1 MRVHELAKELKMTSK
16 WLIQELTGLG
26 VEVKNHMTTLCD
38 EDAENVRRK
47 INAEYGGGE
56 AAVVP
61 VADTSTAAET
71 AATAPE
77 EGAQPVTEPASS
89 EASLDVA
96 PGAEADTAAP
106 TDAGEEGSPAADVVD
121 GEAPAEEV
129 EDTAIVVTGP
139 VVVREFAERLYLKP
153 NRLIAT
159 LMGMNIFASI
169 NQEIDA
175 DTAVEVGVK
184 LGIEVRKEKKK
195 KKKIAPPPPQPRAA
209 GASAKKKKDRAK
221 KKKDEVVLSVDQ
233 IIRPPVVTFMG
244 HVDHGKTSLLDF
256 LRKANV
262 VKGEAGGI
270 TQHIGAYSVDKNG
283 QMITFLDTPG
293 HEAFTKMRA
302 RGANLTDIAIIV
314 IAADEGLMPQTREA
328 IMHAKAS
335 QVSVIAAIN
344 KMDLPGANPDKVKQ
358 QLQAEDLAPEDWG
371 GETICVEVSAT
382 TGAGMDTL
390 LEMILLQAEIME
402 LKAIP
407 TAPPEGY
414 VIEAQL
420 EKGRGPTASL
430 LVTNGT
436 LKVGDVI
443 ICGASYGK
451 IKSLMDDK
459 GKPVKSAGPSYAVR
473 CMGLSDVPEAGAKF
487 EHCATD
493 KQAKVIATARA
504 EALRE
509 TSLTRP
515 VAALPM
521 SGEDAPRKM
530 TLADLIEAAGAAVKV
545 ELPIVLKT
553 DVQGSMEAIVQSL
566 DGIKSDK
573 VSIKYVLCGVGS
585 ITENDVLLASAS
597 GAIILGFN
605 VNIENAANK
614 MAKGEGVEV
623 RLYDIIYELIEQ
635 VERAMTGLLEPD
647 SREIIGGQAEIRQIF
662 KLTKQGNVAG
672 CMVVSGRIRSRAR
685 ARVLRKGDIIYKGA
699 VSTLKRFQNDA
710 SEVRDGQECG
720 IRLENFSDFEKGDI
734 VETYE
739 IETVAA
745 VL

>member
-16 WLIQELTGLG
+16 WLLQELDILG
-26 VEVKNHMTTLCD
+26 IEVKNHMSALKD
-38 EDAENVRRK
+38 PDAEKIRRK
-47 INAEYGGGE
+47 IIAEYGGNGG
-56 AAVVP
+56 AN
-61 VADTSTAAET
+61 AAEET
-71 AATAPE
+71 VEVPDAS
-77 EGAQPVTEPASS
+77 TEPDAS
-89 EASLDVA
+89 A
-96 PGAEADTAAP
+96 TR
-106 TDAGEEGSPAADVVD
+106 PAAEEPA
-121 GEAPAEEV
+121 EAPAGAEETSGDAGATG
-129 EDTAIVVTGP
+129 EGTAEEEPKAIVVTGP
-139 VVVREFAERLYLKP
+139 VVVREFAEKLSLKP

-159 LMGMNIFASI
+159 LMGMNIFADI

-175 DTAVEVGVK
+175 DVAVEVGNK
-184 LGIEVRKEKKK
+184 LDILVRKEKKK
-195 KKKIAPPPPQPRAA
+195 KKKPVPQPQPT
-209 GASAKKKKDRAK
+209 GTKKKKDRSK
-221 KKKDEVVLSVDQ
+221 KKKDADELSGDA

-244 HVDHGKTSLLDF
+244 HVDHGKTSLLDSI
-256 LRKANV
+256 REANV

-270 TQHIGAYSVDKNG
+270 TQHIGAYTVEKNG
-283 QMITFLDTPG
+283 HLITFLDTPG

-314 IAADEGLMPQTREA
+314 IAADEGLMPQTHEA

-335 QVSVIAAIN
+335 EVAIIAAIN

-371 GETICVEVSAT
+371 GETICVEVSAQ
-382 TGAGMDTL
+382 TGDGMDTL

-402 LKAIP
+402 LKASP
-407 TAPPEGY
+407 AMPPEGY

-436 LKVGDVI
+436 LNVGDVI
-443 ICGASYGK
+443 VCGVAHGK
-451 IKSLMDDK
+451 IKLLMDDT
-459 GKPVKSAGPSYAVR
+459 GKPVKSAGPSHAVR
-473 CMGLSDVPEAGAKF
+473 CMGLSDVPEAGASF
-487 EHCATD
+487 AFSESD
-493 KQAKVIATARA
+493 KQAKAIAAERA
-504 EALRE
+504 EQLRQD
-509 TSLTRP
+509 SLGGPSVTP
-515 VAALPM
+515 EVD
-521 SGEDAPRKM
+521 EDDDGAPRKM
-530 TLADLIEAAGAAVKV
+530 SLEDLLAAAGALEKV

-566 DGIKSDK
+566 DGIKTDK
-573 VSIKYVLCGVGS
+573 ISIKYVLSGVGS

-605 VNIENAANK
+605 VPIENAANK
-614 MAKGEGVEV
+614 MAKAEGVEV
-623 RLYDIIYELIEQ
+623 RLYDIIYELLEQ
-635 VERAMTGLLEPD
+635 VERAMTGMLEPD
-647 SREIIGGQAEIRQIF
+647 IRELLRGQAEIRQIF

-672 CMVVSGRIRSRAR
+672 CMVISGRIRSQAR
-685 ARVLRKGDIIYKGA
+685 ARVLRNGDVIYKGA

-710 SEVRDGQECG
+710 NEVRDGQECG

-739 IETVAA
+739 IESVAA